1 MAKLE
6 IKLVKSTIG
15 RLDKHIKTV
24 ESLGLKKVGQ
34 VVVKESN
41 PAIEGMVKSIG
52 YMLEVKEVE

>member
-15 RLDKHIKTV
+15 RLEKHIKTV
-24 ESLGLKKVGQ
+24 EALGLRKPGN

-41 PAIEGMVKSIG
+41 PAILGMIKSIDF
-52 YMLEVKEVE
+52 MLEVKEVK